1 MMTATQLQPLNEV
14 TARTDRL
21 TFYWIAGI
29 SALVVGLYAPV
40 LGPLVR
46 DWWEDPNYGHGFLVP
61 LFAAY
66 VLWQERDRWSILPAR
81 PANSGL
87 AIMVFAILLLIAGF
101 LGAELF
107 ISRTSLLVMLA
118 GLVTFLCGWKI
129 LRTIW
134 FPLAFL
140 VLMIPLPVLIYNQIT
155 FPLQFLSSQL
165 AATGIDALHIPVL
178 REGNLLI
185 LPNYTLEV
193 VEACSGIRSLMTLLT
208 LAICYGYL
216 TERRT
221 WARITLVVLAV
232 PIAVAS
238 NGIRIIG
245 TGILTYFYGPGAAEG
260 FFHAFSGWVIFV
272 AALVLLLGTH
282 WVLRKIRPEA
292 VHA

>member
-1 MMTATQLQPLNEV
+1 MTTATQLQPLNEV

-216 TERRT
+216 TVRRT

>member
-1 MMTATQLQPLNEV
+1 MTTATQLQPLNEV

-107 ISRTSLLVMLA
+107 ISRTSLLIMLA

-221 WARITLVVLAV
+221 WARITLLVLAV

>member
-1 MMTATQLQPLNEV
+1 MTTATQLQPLNEV